1 VAPDRDVVHY
11 QEMPEATS
19 QPDVKILTLEPERTA
34 DSEWEPFNGFV
45 VVFEAFGVKMWLGT
59 NRREAADRMGAVL
72 PPGWKLTLAEEVE
85 EHKLG
90 ILGDK
95 GGTYT
100 IDLANTSLVEG
111 VSLDLA
117 LEVVETAIRE
127 RIAINA
133 PDHIFV
139 HAGVVA
145 YEGRALLIPG
155 RSFSGKTTLVAAL
168 VRAGATYYSD
178 EFAPIDKDGLVHP
191 YAKPLSIRGDDL
203 LQRNHDVESLGGTSG
218 EEPVPVGAVLDATY
232 RPGSAWRPTRLSPG
246 QGALALLAHTVPA
259 RTRPDAVLPA
269 LKHAVEGA
277 TILTGDRGEAD
288 ELAPLLLAELAAQ
301 QA

>member
-1 VAPDRDVVHY
+1 MSCIIRW
-11 QEMPEATS
+11 MPEATS
-19 QPDVKILTLEPERTA
+19 QPDVKILTLEPGRSAE
-34 DSEWEPFNGFV
+34 SEWEPFTGLV
-45 VVFEAFGVKMWLGT
+45 IVFEAFGVKMWLGT
-59 NRREAADRMGAVL
+59 NRREAADRMRSVL
-72 PPGWKLTLAEEVE
+72 PPGWKLTRAMDVEDHRLAIIGEM
-85 EHKLG
+85 KR
-90 ILGDK
+90 
-95 GGTYT
+95 GTYT

-145 YEGRALLIPG
+145 YQGRALLIPG

-203 LQRNHDVESLGGTSG
+203 LQTNHDVESLGGTSG
-218 EEPVPVGAVLDATY
+218 EEPLPVGAVLEATY
-232 RPGSAWRPTRLSPG
+232 RPGAAWRPTRLSPG

-269 LKHAVEGA
+269 LKHAVQDA
-277 TILTGDRGEAD
+277 TILQGDRGEAD

-301 QA
+301 QV